1 MATAHAPSSFLLGAI
16 RSARSRYGGVLR
28 RPGALGFF
36 LPAALARLGV
46 AMTGLGLLFSVQHAS
61 GSFAVAGAATGSFA
75 VAEAAVGPQVAR
87 LVDRWGQSVTVPAVT
102 VVHVVAVIAAVLLA
116 GSAPVAVT
124 LAAVVLAGA
133 AMPQPGALSAA
144 RWAGLLAEPTALRVA
159 FSLEA
164 TVNDAVFLVG
174 PVLATLASSLLAPWA
189 GSAAAAM
196 LVAVGCGVVSLQ
208 RHTAPRPH
216 RPRASHT
223 REPSHVLAVPGF
235 RWTLGVN
242 LGLGCFF
249 GAVPLLVTAVAA
261 ARGMQP
267 LIGVVLALSSAA
279 SIVAGLAYGALRTSP
294 RPQVVQ
300 LVASIVLAVAV
311 LIGAAWPTLAG
322 LMVMLLVGGTAIAP
336 LVASSSQIVQATVP
350 AAALT
355 QGFTWINSASAAG
368 IALGAALTGALVAHS
383 GVGAAAIGVSGLVLI
398 AVASAVV
405 AARR

>member
-75 VAEAAVGPQVAR
+75 VAEAAVGPQVASF
-87 LVDRWGQSVTVPAVT
+87 VDRWGQTVTVPAVT
-102 VVHVVAVIAAVLLA
+102 VVHVAAIAAAVLLA

-124 LAAVVLAGA
+124 LAAVVVAGA

-164 TVNDAVFLVG
+164 TVNDVVFLVG

-322 LMVMLLVGGTAIAP
+322 LAVMLLVGGTAIAP

-383 GVGAAAIGVSGLVLI
+383 GVRAAAIGVSGLVLI